1 LAAKLRVLITR
12 PIEDGEE
19 TARQLIARGHQP
31 LLAPLLTVRFLDGP
45 EVGLEGVQAILA
57 TSANGVR
64 ALARRTARRDIA
76 LFAVGPQTA
85 REAELQGFGDVK
97 SANGDV
103 HALALAAS
111 CWAEPGKGALLHV
124 AGEGND
130 GRLLDSLPG
139 FSVRQEIL
147 YTVGVVE
154 KMPEDAAEALRR
166 DGLDAALFY
175 SPRSAAAFR
184 QRVLEDR
191 FSVERLL
198 AACIS
203 PATAGALTPLIFHD
217 MRVAARPNQPALLK
231 LLD

>member
-12 PIEDGEE
+12 AIEDGEE
-19 TARQLIARGHQP
+19 TARQLSARGHQP
-31 LLAPLLTVRFLDGP
+31 LVAPLLTVRFLDGP
-45 EVGLEGVQAILA
+45 EIGLEGVQAILA

-64 ALARRTARRDIA
+64 ALARRTGRRDVA

-85 REAELQGFGDVK
+85 GEAQARGFQTVK

-130 GRLLDSLPG
+130 GRLIESLPE
-139 FSVRQEIL
+139 FTIRQEIL
-147 YTVGVVE
+147 YAVSPAE
-154 KMPEDAAEALRR
+154 KMPQEAADALRQGR
-166 DGLDAALFY
+166 LDAALFY
-175 SPRSAAAFR
+175 SPRSAAAFKDCILAE
-184 QRVLEDR
+184 Q
-191 FSVERLL
+191 FSVERLV
-198 AACIS
+198 AASIS
-203 PATAGALTPLIFHD
+203 AATARALMPLIFRD
-217 MRVAARPNQPALLK
+217 TRIAARPNQAALLK

>member
-1 LAAKLRVLITR
+1 MRVLITR

-31 LLAPLLTVRFLDGP
+31 LIAPLLTVRFFEGP
-45 EVGLEGVQAILA
+45 EVGLEGVQALLG

-64 ALARRTARRDIA
+64 ALARRTARRDVA
-76 LFAVGPQTA
+76 LFVVGPQTA
-85 REAELQGFGDVK
+85 REAEILGFRDVK

-139 FSVRQEIL
+139 FSIRQEIL
-147 YTVGVVE
+147 YAVSPVA
-154 KMPEDAAEALRR
+154 KMPEEAAEALRR
-166 DGLDAALFY
+166 NRLDAALFY

-184 QRVLEDR
+184 ERILEER

-198 AACIS
+198 AASIS
-203 PATAGALTPLIFHD
+203 AATAAALNPLIFRD
-217 MRVAARPNQPALLK
+217 MRVAARPNQTALLK